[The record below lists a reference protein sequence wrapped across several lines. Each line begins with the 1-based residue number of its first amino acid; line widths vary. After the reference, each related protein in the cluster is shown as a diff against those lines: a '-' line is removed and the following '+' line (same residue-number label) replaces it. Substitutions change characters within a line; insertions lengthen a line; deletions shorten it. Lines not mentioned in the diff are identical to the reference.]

1 MAELETSLK
10 RTDTGTIAPKNTSL
24 LVGELE
30 KILLQ
35 EMPSGDACSW
45 DRTGMLV
52 GNPLEVVRGV
62 AIALDPTIP
71 TIKAAKE
78 AGANV
83 LVTHH
88 PMFLEAPDS
97 FVPDVIQGHT
107 PGAVVRFACEQGISI
122 MSFHTALDVSI
133 AGLAALPKLLRLK
146 PIGVLEPLEKGSDKG
161 FGQICE
167 PTDGDAEQGISLRH
181 LSARCVSVFESLPR
195 VWGSSDRVVNRIV
208 TCGGS
213 AGSLLQECLDQG
225 VECLICGEAKYHEA
239 LDASLS
245 GLSIIELGHDVSEFP
260 LCALLAAQVQA
271 AGIAQNCISMID
283 QKNKWYTPESS
294 CR

>member
-1 MAELETSLK
+1 MAEQETSLK
-10 RTDTGTIAPKNTSL
+10 RNNAGTITSQKTSL

-30 KILLQ
+30 KLLLR
-35 EMPSGDACSW
+35 EMPARDACSW

-52 GNPLEVVRGV
+52 GNPLDVVRGV
-62 AIALDPTIP
+62 AVALDPTIP
-71 TIKAAKE
+71 TLQAAQE

-88 PMFLEAPDS
+88 PVFIDAPDS
-97 FVPDVIQGHT
+97 FIPASIQGHT
-107 PGAVVRFACEQGISI
+107 SGAVIRFACEQGMSI
-122 MSFHTALDVSI
+122 MSFHTALDVSV
-133 AGLAALPKLLRLK
+133 AGLASLPKLLRLT
-146 PIGVLEPLEKGSDKG
+146 PIGVLEPLDSDSSKG
-161 FGQICE
+161 FGQICKPGSAE
-167 PTDGDAEQGISLRH
+167 DAQGVSLRH

-195 VWGSSDRVVNRIV
+195 VWGSSEKVVQRIV

-213 AGSLLQECLDQG
+213 AGSLISECLDQG
-225 VECLICGEAKYHEA
+225 IECLICGEAKYHEA

-271 AGIAQNCISMID
+271 AGVAQNCITMID

-294 CR
+294 RR

>member
-35 EMPSGDACSW
+35 EMPSEDACSW

-88 PMFLEAPDS
+88 PVFLEAPDS

-107 PGAVVRFACEQGISI
+107 PGAVVRFACEQGTSI

-133 AGLAALPKLLRLK
+133 
-146 PIGVLEPLEKGSDKG
+146 G

-294 CR
+294 RR

>member
-35 EMPSGDACSW
+35 EMPSEDACSW

-88 PMFLEAPDS
+88 PVFL
-97 FVPDVIQGHT
+97 
-107 PGAVVRFACEQGISI
+107 
-122 MSFHTALDVSI
+122 
-133 AGLAALPKLLRLK
+133 
-146 PIGVLEPLEKGSDKG
+146 
-161 FGQICE
+161 
-167 PTDGDAEQGISLRH
+167 
-181 LSARCVSVFESLPR
+181 
-195 VWGSSDRVVNRIV
+195 
-208 TCGGS
+208 
-213 AGSLLQECLDQG
+213 
-225 VECLICGEAKYHEA
+225 
-239 LDASLS
+239 
-245 GLSIIELGHDVSEFP
+245 
-260 LCALLAAQVQA
+260 
-271 AGIAQNCISMID
+271 
-283 QKNKWYTPESS
+283 
-294 CR
+294 